1 MNYTDKITEIFF
13 HVDEFCIK
21 FNEAFSSHQLS
32 KGNKKKYKERASKMS
47 DSEVIT
53 ILIFFHLKSYRNLK
67 HFYIHYVQKHLQ
79 SEFPQTVS
87 YNRFV
92 ELQSKAIL
100 PMVLFLKT
108 CCLGECTGITF
119 IDSTRLPVC
128 DNRRIHNHKVFDG
141 IAERGK
147 CTMGWFYGFKLH
159 LIINDKGEIL
169 NFMITQGNVDDRE
182 PIVSGNLLKEVFGKL
197 FGDKGYISEKLANA
211 LFVDGIQIITKI
223 KKNMKN
229 KMMKIEDKILLRKRA
244 LIESVNDELKN
255 ICQIQHTRHRSFV
268 NYIINLIGGMIAY
281 SYFPKKPAIQYQKS
295 NDLQLSLF

>member
-1 MNYTDKITEIFF
+1 MDYSDKLTEIFF
-13 HVDEFCIK
+13 HVDEFCIE
-21 FNEAFSSHQLS
+21 FNAAIKNFQLAKQS
-32 KGNKKKYKERASKMS
+32 KRKYKARETKMS
-47 DSEVIT
+47 DSEIIT
-53 ILIFFHLKSYRNLK
+53 ILILFHLKSYRNLK
-67 HFYIHYVQKHLQ
+67 HFYLYYVKKHLTR
-79 SEFPQTVS
+79 EFPDQVS

-92 ELQSKAIL
+92 ELEKKVVL
-100 PMVLFLKT
+100 PMVMFLKT
-108 CCLGECTGITF
+108 SCAGKCTGITF

-159 LIINDKGEIL
+159 IIINDKGEIL

-182 PIVSGNLLKEVFGKL
+182 PISTGNLLKEIFGKL
-197 FGDKGYISEKLANA
+197 FGDKGYISEKLTNA
-211 LFVDGIQIITKI
+211 LFVDGIHLITKI

-229 KMMKIEDKILLRKRA
+229 RMMKIEDKILLRKRA

-268 NYIINLIGGMIAY
+268 NYIINLIGGLIAY
-281 SYFPKKPAIQYQKS
+281 SFFPKKPAIEYHRA
-295 NDLQLSLF
+295 DEFQLSLF

>member
-1 MNYTDKITEIFF
+1 MDYSDKLTEIFF
-13 HVDEFCIK
+13 YVDEFCIE
-21 FNEAFSSHQLS
+21 FNEAIKNFQLAKQS
-32 KGNKKKYKERASKMS
+32 KRKYKARETKMS
-47 DSEVIT
+47 DSEIIT
-53 ILIFFHLKSYRNLK
+53 ILILFHLKSYRNLK
-67 HFYIHYVQKHLQ
+67 HFYLYYVKKHLTR
-79 SEFPQTVS
+79 EFPDQVS

-92 ELQSKAIL
+92 ELEKKVVL
-100 PMVLFLKT
+100 PMVMFLKT
-108 CCLGECTGITF
+108 SCAGKCTGITF

-159 LIINDKGEIL
+159 IIINDKGEIL

-182 PIVSGNLLKEVFGKL
+182 PISTGNLLKEIFGKL
-197 FGDKGYISEKLANA
+197 FGDKGYISEKLTNA
-211 LFVDGIQIITKI
+211 LFVDGIHLITKI

-229 KMMKIEDKILLRKRA
+229 RMMKIEDKILLRKRA

-268 NYIINLIGGMIAY
+268 NYIINLIGGLIAY
-281 SYFPKKPAIQYQKS
+281 SFFPKKPAIEYQRA
-295 NDLQLSLF
+295 DEFQLSLF